1 MIPHADSLVGSP
13 PLPLRLYIAAAL
25 GKYQHGPEVEHVL
38 TVLAH
43 VGLIE
48 PHACDRDLVLAHE
61 EGP

>member
-25 GKYQHGPEVEHVL
+25 GKYQHGPEVNL
-38 TVLAH
+38 
-43 VGLIE
+43 
-48 PHACDRDLVLAHE
+48 DDLVLAHE